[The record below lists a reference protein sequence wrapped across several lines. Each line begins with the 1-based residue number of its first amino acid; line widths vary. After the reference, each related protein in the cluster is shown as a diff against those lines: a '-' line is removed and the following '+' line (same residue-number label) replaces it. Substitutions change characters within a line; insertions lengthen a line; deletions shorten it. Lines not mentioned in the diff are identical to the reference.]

1 MKASFLLSVGLAAK
15 ACLGLVTAPKYVRQ
29 DNTTASSLQDIV
41 TWDEY
46 SIRVHGERVLLLSG
60 EFHPFRLPS
69 PGLWLDVFQKVRAL
83 GFSAV
88 SFYVDWALLE
98 GDRGSIRADGVF
110 ALEEF
115 FQAATEAGLYLTARP
130 GPYINAE
137 LSGGGF
143 PGWLERVQGR
153 LKTTDQGYLDAITP
167 YMQAIGR
174 IIAKAQI
181 TNGGPVILFQPEN
194 EYTACVQ
201 DKDYMAYVEDQYR
214 KAGVVVPFIVND
226 AEPMGNFAPGT
237 GVGAVDIYSF
247 DDYPMHWS
255 TAPSNPS
262 NWSSVVNPLLSYNE
276 TVHEKQSPTTPFSIS
291 EFQGGVPDGWGG
303 VGVDTSAAYIGPEFA
318 RIFYKINYGFRT
330 AIQNLYMIFG
340 GTNWGNLGHPGGYT
354 SYDVG
359 AAIAED
365 REVIREKYSELK
377 LQFNFLQASPAYL
390 ESHPEN
396 GSYGIYTDTTSL
408 AVTRL
413 AGTPT
418 NFYVVRH
425 GELTSQESTSYKLRV
440 NTTAGSLTIPQ
451 LGGTLSLN
459 GRDSKIHLVDYN
471 VGNEN
476 LIYSSAELFTWKQ
489 TGPKSVVVLYGGE
502 DELHEFA
509 VPANIGKPTFIE
521 GDDLQIQQINSTTVI
536 QWAVQP
542 SRRVVHF
549 GNTLEVHLLWRN
561 EAYNYWVLDLPVPGA
576 IGRHVSQSHANRS
589 VIVKAGYLLR
599 TAELTGK
606 SLYLTGDIN
615 TTTTLELISAPQP
628 VTRIFFNN
636 QSVQTSVTSGRLTGT
651 LTYQKPNISLP
662 DLTTLDW
669 HYLNTLPEVDDST
682 YNDDLWTPCTHTTTA
697 NPRNLTTPTS
707 LYASDYGY
715 NGGSLL
721 HRGTFTATGNETS
734 LYLLTEGGYAYGYS
748 IWLNNTFLASW
759 PGDPLYM
766 FSNQSHIPILSHSRD
781 HLHNFPAN
789 GEFMKD
795 PRGILDYTLHG
806 RDDKSAISWKITGN
820 FGGEHYADLTRGP
833 LNEGAFFAER
843 KGYHLP
849 GAPVETWTKRSPFD
863 GLPEDEAPG
872 VGFFA
877 TTFDLNVPDGY
888 DVPISV
894 VFENSTT
901 VGDGSEPA
909 RFRSELFVNGWQ
921 FGKYVN
927 HIGPQ
932 LSFPVPE
939 GILNYNGSNYLAHTI
954 WAMDENSY
962 KLDGLRLQANAVVQ
976 SGYRKPSLVKGEVYK
991 KRAGSY

>member
-1 MKASFLLSVGLAAK
+1 MKQSMRS
-15 ACLGLVTAPKYVRQ
+15 R
-29 DNTTASSLQDIV
+29 
-41 TWDEY
+41 
-46 SIRVHGERVLLLSG
+46 
-60 EFHPFRLPS
+60 
-69 PGLWLDVFQKVRAL
+69 
-83 GFSAV
+83 
-88 SFYVDWALLE
+88 
-98 GDRGSIRADGVF
+98 
-110 ALEEF
+110 
-115 FQAATEAGLYLTARP
+115 ARP
-130 GPYINAE
+130 RRSPSQNSKVECLTVGM
-137 LSGGGF
+137 
-143 PGWLERVQGR
+143 
-153 LKTTDQGYLDAITP
+153 ITL
-167 YMQAIGR
+167 G
-174 IIAKAQI
+174 
-181 TNGGPVILFQPEN
+181 
-194 EYTACVQ
+194 
-201 DKDYMAYVEDQYR
+201 
-214 KAGVVVPFIVND
+214 
-226 AEPMGNFAPGT
+226 
-237 GVGAVDIYSF
+237 
-247 DDYPMHWS
+247 
-255 TAPSNPS
+255 
-262 NWSSVVNPLLSYNE
+262 
-276 TVHEKQSPTTPFSIS
+276 
-291 EFQGGVPDGWGG
+291 GG

-318 RIFYKINYGFRT
+318 RVFYKINYSFRT

-365 REVIREKYSELK
+365 RGVIREKYSELK
-377 LQFNFLQASPAYL
+377 LQSNFLQASPAYL

-413 AGTPT
+413 AGNPT

-471 VGNEN
+471 VGDVS

-489 TGPKSVVVLYGGE
+489 TGSKSVVVFYGGE

-509 VPANIGKPTFIE
+509 VPANLGKPASIE

-599 TAELTGK
+599 TAELTGT

-628 VTRIFFNN
+628 VTSIFFNN

-651 LTYQKPNISLP
+651 LTYHKPNINLP
-662 DLTTLDW
+662 DLTTLNW
-669 HYLNTLPEVDDST
+669 HYLNTLPEVRDPT

-721 HRGTFTATGNETS
+721 YRGTFTATGNESS

-748 IWLNNTFLASW
+748 IWLNNTFLTSW
-759 PGDPLYM
+759 LGEPLYM
-766 FSNQSHIPILSHSRD
+766 FSNQTITFPSSLTPGTTYTLTILID
-781 HLHNFPAN
+781 HLGNDENFPAN
-789 GEFMKD
+789 GDFMKD

-849 GAPVETWTKRSPFD
+849 GAPVEKWTKRSPFE

-877 TTFDLNVPDGY
+877 TTFDLNIPDGY

-901 VGDGSEPA
+901 VGNGSEPA
-909 RFRSELFVNGWQ
+909 SFRSELFVNGWQ
-921 FGKYVN
+921 FGKYVS

-939 GILNYNGSNYLAHTI
+939 GILDYNGSNYLAVTI
-954 WAMDENSY
+954 WAMDESSF
-962 KLDGLRLQANAVVQ
+962 KLDGLRLQANAVLQ
-976 SGYRKPSLVKGEVYK
+976 SGYRKPSLVKGEAYK
-991 KRAGSY
+991 ERAGSY